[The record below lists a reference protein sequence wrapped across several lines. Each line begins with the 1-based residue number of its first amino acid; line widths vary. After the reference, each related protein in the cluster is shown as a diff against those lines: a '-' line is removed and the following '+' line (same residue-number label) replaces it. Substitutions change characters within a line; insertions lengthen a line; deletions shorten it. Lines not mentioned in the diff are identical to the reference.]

1 MYEFIAQ
8 HWEIISSI
16 IAFVGG
22 FLQFLYC
29 KSEKFFLF
37 INRIILNFRKY
48 KIPIYLN
55 VKISLTSSLN
65 EEELKKML
73 KNLNFSNNE
82 YIPFEIKVNNST
94 YNETKILML
103 IQYRSFLAKIT
114 DDKEIIRKKTKDIIE
129 KTNSKLTNIDIDINF
144 EKGKNPYEGLFVKKL
159 PIEKIKNFSVKIEIN
174 SSLIEAKKNK
184 IRLISKNLDNSL
196 FTLDKLIYLEI
207 PVFERS

>member
-1 MYEFIAQ
+1 VYEFIAQ